1 MTNNDVIIHTEN
13 LTKTFGKI
21 KAVDGITTDFHSGE
35 VTVVLGP
42 SGCGKSTFLRCLNL
56 MDKPSSG
63 KVFFKDAEVT
73 NPLNNINEIRTK
85 MMMVFQ
91 NFNLFNN
98 LTVLENLTIAPI
110 KLKKMDK
117 SKAEEKAIAL
127 LKKVGLEEHKDKY
140 PSSLSGGQKQRIA
153 IMRAL
158 AMEPEV
164 ILFDEP
170 TSALDPEMVLEVL
183 NLMKDLAKEN
193 ITMIIVTHELGFAK
207 EVADR
212 IIFLE
217 NGKIVDDNNP
227 KEFFLHP
234 KNERIK
240 SFISTRLK

>member
-73 NPLNNINEIRTK
+73 NPLNNINEVRTK

-117 SKAEEKAIAL
+117 SKAEEKAITL

>member
-63 KVFFKDAEVT
+63 KVFFKDSEVT
-73 NPLNNINEIRTK
+73 NPLNNINEVRTK

-110 KLKKMDK
+110 KLKKLDK
-117 SKAEEKAIAL
+117 NKAEEKAVTL

>member
-73 NPLNNINEIRTK
+73 NPLNNINEVRTK

-110 KLKKMDK
+110 KLKKIDK
-117 SKAEEKAIAL
+117 NKAEEKAITL

>member
-63 KVFFKDAEVT
+63 KVFFKDSEVT

-110 KLKKMDK
+110 KLKKIDK
-117 SKAEEKAIAL
+117 NKAEEKAITL

>member
-73 NPLNNINEIRTK
+73 NPLNNINEVRTK

>member
-21 KAVDGITTDFHSGE
+21 KAVDSITTDFHSGE

-63 KVFFKDAEVT
+63 KVFFKDSEVT
-73 NPLNNINEIRTK
+73 NPLNNINEVRTK

-117 SKAEEKAIAL
+117 SKAEEKAITL